1 MSLRV
6 LKGLSAGDDTI
17 TALYWGDSGLCAGS
31 IAGDVFVWPKDQT
44 LDGGLCH
51 LGSSITFKAH
61 EMAVTSVACLN
72 DVIVSISLDGK
83 IFASNIKEQKLGQVF
98 GEIGSP
104 FCIAANEKTNM
115 FFIGTLD
122 GRVFSIDAK
131 EMQIKKECRFLTS
144 EVVSI
149 SVHPMSN
156 NGCAMS
162 NTEIVLFDLET
173 LEAKKRL
180 RITADCCNCV
190 TFSTDGLSL
199 LITTTE
205 GTIRVVD
212 TVSFVEVGCQK
223 FDIGELN
230 DIMPIDY
237 GKRYVV
243 AGSEGKIGV
252 FNLNKMIKEK
262 GLKVSSGLVKCVAV
276 QQEFMKIAVGGG
288 DAMINLLDF
297 D

>member
-6 LKGLSAGDDTI
+6 LKALSANDDTI
-17 TALYWGDSGLCAGS
+17 TALYWGTSGLCAGS
-31 IAGDVFVWPKDQT
+31 IAGDVFIWPTDQT
-44 LDGGLCH
+44 LAGGLCQ
-51 LGSSITFKAH
+51 LGEQIPFRAH
-61 EMAVTSVACLN
+61 EMAVTSLACIGN
-72 DVIVSISLDGK
+72 TIISISLDGT
-83 IFASNIKEQKLGQVF
+83 ISASNIETKKAEKILTG
-98 GEIGSP
+98 INNP
-104 FCIAANEKTNM
+104 FCITANEKANT
-115 FFIGTLD
+115 FYIGTLD
-122 GRVFSIDAK
+122 GRVCLVDSS
-131 EMQIKKECRFLTS
+131 KKEVMKEERFLTS
-144 EVVSI
+144 EAVSVSVHSI
-149 SVHPMSN
+149 SNS
-156 NGCAMS
+156 GCVLS
-162 NTEIVLFDLET
+162 NTEVVLFNLDSLEV
-173 LEAKKRL
+173 KKRL

-205 GTIRVVD
+205 GTVRVVD

-262 GLKVSSGLVKCVAV
+262 SLKVTSGLVKCVAV
-276 QQEFMKIAVGGG
+276 QQETMKVAVGGG